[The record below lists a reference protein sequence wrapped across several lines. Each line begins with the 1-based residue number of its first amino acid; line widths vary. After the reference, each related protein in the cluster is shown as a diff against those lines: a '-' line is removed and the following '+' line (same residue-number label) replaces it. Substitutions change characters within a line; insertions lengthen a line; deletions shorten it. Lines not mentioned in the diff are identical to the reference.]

1 MTKKALGK
9 GLGVFLPD
17 DYGILKDERY
27 AEVDLED
34 VFPNPLQPRLKFD
47 STSIESLAKS
57 IRESG
62 VIQPIMVVPDG
73 ESYKIVVGERRWRA
87 AQKAGLKKIPVLIRS
102 IPAERQLE
110 ISLIENLHRE
120 DLNPLEVAMVFK
132 KLIEELNYNQQD
144 IAERVGMDRSSVT
157 NYLRLLMLPRVVQE
171 YLAQGKISMGHAR
184 ALVSVEKPE
193 LQISLAQEIVRRN
206 LSVRDVE
213 RIISRAKTKPGQAS
227 AEKRADPDLHA
238 VEDELVKLL
247 GTKVTIR
254 GTRKKGSIRIYYFSL
269 DDLNRIHEKIKKGAR
284 S

>member
-1 MTKKALGK
+1 M
-9 GLGVFLPD
+9 PD

-34 VFPNPLQPRLKFD
+34 VLPNPLQARLKFD
-47 STSIESLAKS
+47 SKSIENLAQS
-57 IRESG
+57 IKESG
-62 VIQPIMVVPDG
+62 VIQPILVVPDG
-73 ESYKIVVGERRWRA
+73 ENYKIVVGERRWRA

-132 KLIEELNYNQQD
+132 RLIEELKYNQQD
-144 IAERVGMDRSSVT
+144 VADRVGMDRTSVT
-157 NYLRLLMLPRVVQE
+157 NYLRLLTLPRVVQD
-171 YLAQGKISMGHAR
+171 YLSQGTISMGHAR
-184 ALVSVEKPE
+184 ALVSVEKPD

-213 RIISRAKTKPGQAS
+213 RMISRAKDQAS
-227 AEKRADPDLHA
+227 QAPTEKKADPDLNA
-238 VEDELVKLL
+238 VEEELIKLL
-247 GTKVTIR
+247 GTKVAIR
-254 GTRKKGSIRIYYFSL
+254 GNRKKGSIRIFYFSL
-269 DDLNRIHEKIKKGAR
+269 DDLNRIYEKIKGAI